1 MFGPQ
6 RGPWPNEDWK
16 GWWGPNPPYHH
27 PVFVLSHH
35 KHSSFEMEG
44 GTSFSFVNDGIES
57 ALKQAFAAAKG
68 KEDFLTSPNMRTR
81 RPGPGR
87 VE

>member
-1 MFGPQ
+1 MERLVGA
-6 RGPWPNEDWK
+6 
-16 GWWGPNPPYHH
+16 NPPYHH
-27 PVFVLSHH
+27 PVFVLSQH

-68 KEDFLTSPNMRTR
+68 NYWRPMSVWVKSPA
-81 RPGPGR
+81 PD
-87 VE
+87 